1 MGRRS
6 ASSQPGLSN
15 DPMLRPGVVE
25 RLRAIARERTEPI
38 DGSPDGFACEPDSP
52 LAEFH
57 RVLDNL
63 FSGSHST
70 WVTPRQPGPARAL
83 FEHPDAR
90 AVFLACL
97 ERSAWIHFARQRTPS
112 ILREHPG
119 QYSSALSQIE
129 RTLARRNLRL
139 TDDDLEVI
147 AEMLH
152 SMDEQTNFSFP
163 TDSIISQCRYITRT
177 RPLPIA
183 MEEAFVYAFE
193 LELRQK
199 YSSALE
205 TPELGGVLANSR
217 MRRNEAASQDN
228 QPPSADRVERAA
240 RVLFDGLVGRDT
252 LRARA
257 TKPDRSLLTFVDAAP
272 PVQRR
277 LLHELMLVIGHIGD
291 KRDPRP
297 SWPCDT
303 SETTD
308 KCAEF
313 AASCLVH
320 SDLPL
325 PDDELCHVVEQLARR
340 KQIYLRTTL
349 GVKDLIRRLARL
361 VDARP
366 VYDRAQRAS
375 LGLAK
380 RIDESGSPEDRR
392 TARRLHDVSGS
403 SPTLPLQPGEAW
415 SDCAIEL
422 INRVSNGAVRDG
434 WIGLLSLCA
443 GSSASAPSERWK
455 RKSLAFVDDIGGP
468 DELTRHLVEWFSLVD
483 KLRTDTRDENED
495 WEDWDRFWITDAN
508 LDILKGL
515 CWIAGTI
522 ESPDLAR
529 ALGRLAISTYR
540 KVPGVGPRAV
550 KVGNAA
556 VYALGRM
563 PGEAALGQ
571 LAMLRVRIKFATA
584 QKLIEKALA
593 AKAERMG
600 MPREEIDELGVPS
613 YGLTDVG
620 VRSEAMGDHTAE
632 LRVERS
638 GACTLAFRTPDGK
651 ARKSVPAAVKAT
663 HADDLKQLK
672 AAAKDI
678 ASMLP
683 AQRNR
688 IDALFL
694 ENKSWDAA
702 AWRERYL
709 DHPLVGVVARRL
721 IWRFAPA
728 RDGAWDSAAK
738 ARSALWFEGTLVGP
752 DGAPVE
758 IDTDG
763 TRVRLWH
770 PIEAGTDETLA
781 WRRFLEERE
790 IVQPFKQA
798 HREVYILTDAERATE
813 TYSNRYA
820 AHILRQHQ
828 FNALCAARN
837 WRNTLRLLVDDEF
850 PPASRTIRAHGLR
863 AEFWVEGVGG
873 GYGEDTNEA
882 GVFHHVTTDQ
892 VRFYPIEAA
901 ENLAHAS
908 GGAYSSG
915 REHDATQPVPLR
927 EIPPLVFSEVM
938 RDVDLFVGVT
948 SVGNNPAWQDGGPEG
963 RFRDYWW
970 SYSFGELTASAESRR
985 DIIGRLLPRLRIAPV
1000 CELDGR
1006 FLKVRG
1012 TLRTY
1017 KVHLGSGNILM
1028 EPNDQYLCIVPGR
1041 GDPSLPQKLYLPF
1054 EGDRTLS
1061 VILSKAFMLAAD
1073 NEIKDTT
1080 ITRQIAGL

>member
-1 MGRRS
+1 MPTAKWTRE
-6 ASSQPGLSN
+6 ALATL
-15 DPMLRPGVVE
+15 D
-25 RLRAIARERTEPI
+25 RAGGA
-38 DGSPDGFACEPDSP
+38 
-52 LAEFH
+52 
-57 RVLDNL
+57 
-63 FSGSHST
+63 
-70 WVTPRQPGPARAL
+70 
-83 FEHPDAR
+83 
-90 AVFLACL
+90 
-97 ERSAWIHFARQRTPS
+97 
-112 ILREHPG
+112 
-119 QYSSALSQIE
+119 
-129 RTLARRNLRL
+129 
-139 TDDDLEVI
+139 
-147 AEMLH
+147 
-152 SMDEQTNFSFP
+152 
-163 TDSIISQCRYITRT
+163 
-177 RPLPIA
+177 
-183 MEEAFVYAFE
+183 EAFT
-193 LELRQK
+193 RQ
-199 YSSALE
+199 
-205 TPELGGVLANSR
+205 V
-217 MRRNEAASQDN
+217 
-228 QPPSADRVERAA
+228 
-240 RVLFDGLVGRDT
+240 
-252 LRARA
+252 
-257 TKPDRSLLTFVDAAP
+257 
-272 PVQRR
+272 
-277 LLHELMLVIGHIGD
+277 
-291 KRDPRP
+291 
-297 SWPCDT
+297 
-303 SETTD
+303 
-308 KCAEF
+308 
-313 AASCLVH
+313 
-320 SDLPL
+320 
-325 PDDELCHVVEQLARR
+325 
-340 KQIYLRTTL
+340 
-349 GVKDLIRRLARL
+349 
-361 VDARP
+361 
-366 VYDRAQRAS
+366 
-375 LGLAK
+375 
-380 RIDESGSPEDRR
+380 
-392 TARRLHDVSGS
+392 
-403 SPTLPLQPGEAW
+403 
-415 SDCAIEL
+415 
-422 INRVSNGAVRDG
+422 
-434 WIGLLSLCA
+434 
-443 GSSASAPSERWK
+443 
-455 RKSLAFVDDIGGP
+455 
-468 DELTRHLVEWFSLVD
+468 VEWFSLVD

-495 WEDWDRFWITDAN
+495 WEDWERFWITDAN

-563 PGEAALGQ
+563 PGEASLGQ
-571 LAMLRVRIKFATA
+571 LAMLRVKIKFATA
-584 QKLIEKALA
+584 QKLIKKALA

-600 MPREEIDELGVPS
+600 LHREEIDELGVPS

-620 VRSEAMGDHTAE
+620 ARTETMGDHTAE

-638 GACTLAFRTPDGK
+638 GACTLAFRTPDGR

-678 ASMLP
+678 ASMLA

-688 IDALFL
+688 IDSLFL
-694 ENKSWDAA
+694 ENRSWDAA
-702 AWRERYL
+702 TWRERYL

-728 RDGAWDSAAK
+728 RDGAWDDAAP
-738 ARSALWFEGTLVGP
+738 ARSAIWLDGSLVGP
-752 DGAPVE
+752 DGEPA
-758 IDTDG
+758 DLDQQG
-763 TRVRLWH
+763 ARVRLWH
-770 PIEAGTDETLA
+770 PIEAGTEETLA

-798 HREVYILTDAERATE
+798 HREVYILTDAERATG

-820 AHILRQHQ
+820 AHVLRQHQ

-873 GYGEDTNEA
+873 GYGEDTNET

-948 SVGNNPAWQDGGPEG
+948 SVGNNPAWQDGGPDG

-985 DIIGRLLPRLRIAPV
+985 DIIGRLLPRLRIAPL

-1080 ITRQIAGL
+1080 ITRQIAGQ